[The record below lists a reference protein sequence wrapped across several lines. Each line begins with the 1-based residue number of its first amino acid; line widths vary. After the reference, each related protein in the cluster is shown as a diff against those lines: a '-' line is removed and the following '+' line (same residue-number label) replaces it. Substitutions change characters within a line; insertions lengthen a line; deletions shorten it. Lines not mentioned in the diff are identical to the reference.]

1 MWSWKP
7 IGPNIEPSPRRVSR
21 TGSSSI
27 PRAPCARRAHRRG
40 ATQAE
45 RKNLRRALQ
54 AKDRSRRIKA
64 RRRSVFCVCASRRR
78 QMIGSGDRRI
88 SPVRRGESPCEARA
102 CTALRSHRRI
112 AHAESSK
119 KNPRAICGSSIALP
133 VPKKPPQEGTPGT
146 RRCST
151 TQRSAVGDAAH
162 VAPLWNRPARR
173 MDAARSDALQPE
185 ARERSAGEP
194 LRGRCMDAAAQ
205 ARSAIRPTPWRSRS
219 STAGGR
225 RCPTT
230 GSSSACCRASWCR
243 CRGCAPRASCCR
255 R

>member
-21 TGSSSI
+21 TGSSSV

-88 SPVRRGESPCEARA
+88 SPVRRGESPCEACA

-119 KNPRAICGSSIALP
+119 KNLRAICGSSIALP
-133 VPKKPPQEGTPGT
+133 VPKKPPQEGTPGS

-151 TQRSAVGDAAH
+151 TQRSWRCSARCATLEPPRAAH
-162 VAPLWNRPARR
+162 
-173 MDAARSDALQPE
+173 
-185 ARERSAGEP
+185 G
-194 LRGRCMDAAAQ
+194 
-205 ARSAIRPTPWRSRS
+205 
-219 STAGGR
+219 
-225 RCPTT
+225 
-230 GSSSACCRASWCR
+230 CRAER
-243 CRGCAPRASCCR
+243 CAATGGPGALSGRATSRPLHGCSRAGSLCDQTDAVAEPFIDSR
-255 R
+255 RATLSDDR